1 MSRDAYDFCKQCLWW
16 NLLHKQSADEMFG
29 ECRRY
34 PPTRSVTTKDP
45 IRINMSDSYGSQ
57 ITDDTMETSGWWIVT
72 RSDDFCGEYKYDPD
86 NDHDI
91 LYERV
96 KQ

>member
-1 MSRDAYDFCKQCLWW
+1 MSNSCLYCAWWKNYDIEHNNIL
-16 NLLHKQSADEMFG
+16 FG

-72 RSDDFCGEYKYDPD
+72 RSDDFCGEFKLDPD
-86 NDHDI
+86 EEVRD
-91 LYERV
+91 E
-96 KQ
+96 

>member
-1 MSRDAYDFCKQCLWW
+1 MSNTCLFCAWW
-16 NLLHKQSADEMFG
+16 KISGVEHIESFG

-34 PPTRSVTTKDP
+34 PPTRSVTTKDL

-72 RSDDFCGEYKYDPD
+72 HMDDFCGEFKLDSEWEVRD
-86 NDHDI
+86 
-91 LYERV
+91 E
-96 KQ
+96 